1 MTIKEKLI
9 REIEASEDELFLSE
23 LYALISD
30 KHALIQENK
39 FSEAELSE
47 LNEAYEIYQRNDT
60 LTDEQAKSVF
70 ELWKKEKSDG
80 QL

>member
-9 REIEASEDELFLSE
+9 REIEASNDEIFLSE

-30 KHALIQENK
+30 KHALNQDNNL
-39 FSEAELSE
+39 SEAEFME
-47 LNEAYEIYQRNDT
+47 LNEAYEAYQRNDF
-60 LTDEQAKSVF
+60 LTNEQAKSVF

-80 QL
+80 LL